1 MNASLLE
8 RYGGPVPRYTSYP
21 TAPHFDDGIG
31 PDDYRAWLGA
41 IGANDTLS
49 LYLHVPFCAAMCWYC
64 GCHTKVVRQYAPV
77 RDYAALLRAEA
88 TIVGALV
95 PGGPKV
101 RHVHWGGGT
110 PNMLSP
116 DDFEALC
123 DVLRRRFD
131 FAGDAE
137 MAVEIDPRTAGADHA
152 AAFARAGVT
161 RVSFGVQDFNPHVQR
176 AINRIQP
183 FEQTAEVIERFR
195 AHGIAQVNLDLMYGL
210 PHQTVADVIH
220 TVDLT
225 AELRPDR
232 LALFGYAHV
241 PWMKTHQRMID
252 EAALPGAD
260 ARMAQAAAAADRLAS
275 HGYRRI
281 GLDHFCHP
289 DDPMAEAI
297 DGDRLHRNFQGYTTD
312 TADALLGFGA
322 SAIGQVKEG
331 YVQNHAPMHA
341 YAKAIDEGQP
351 PISKGFRLSAEDR
364 LRAAVIEQLM
374 CDFAIDIADVT
385 ARHGVQADHFAK
397 EWGQLAPMQRDGLIE
412 LDGTRLRIT
421 DVGRPYLRTVCAAFD
436 AYLRQGTAQ
445 HSIAV

>member
-1 MNASLLE
+1 MTASLLE

-21 TAPHFDDGIG
+21 TAPHFDETIG
-31 PDDYRAWLGA
+31 PDDYGAWLET
-41 IGANDTLS
+41 IGADDALS
-49 LYLHVPFCAAMCWYC
+49 LYLHVPFCAEMCWYC
-64 GCHTKVVRQYAPV
+64 GCHTKVVRRYDPV
-77 RDYAALLRAEA
+77 RDYAALLREEA
-88 TIVGALV
+88 AIVGALI
-95 PGGPKV
+95 PSGPRV

-116 DDFEALC
+116 DDFEALTE
-123 DVLRRRFD
+123 VLRRRFD
-131 FAGDAE
+131 FAENVE

-176 AINRIQP
+176 AINRFQP

-195 AHGIAQVNLDLMYGL
+195 THGIDEINLDLMYGL
-210 PHQTVADVIH
+210 PHQTVADVIR

-241 PWMKTHQRMID
+241 PWMKSHQRMID
-252 EAALPGAD
+252 EAALPDAA
-260 ARMAQAAAAADRLAS
+260 ARMAQATAAADRLER

-289 DDPMAEAI
+289 DDPLAQAI
-297 DGDRLHRNFQGYTTD
+297 DEGRLHRNFQGYTTD
-312 TADALLGFGA
+312 AADALLGFGA
-322 SAIGQVKEG
+322 SAIGQLKQG
-331 YVQNHAPMHA
+331 YIQNHAPLNR
-341 YAKAIDEGQP
+341 YADAIGEGRAA
-351 PISKGFRLSAEDR
+351 ICRGYRLDAEDR

-374 CDFAIDIADVT
+374 CNLTIDVAAAAAT
-385 ARHGVQADHFAK
+385 HGAPADHFDA
-397 EWGQLAPMQRDGLIE
+397 EMHMLAPMQRDGLIE
-412 LDGTRLRIT
+412 LNGSRLRIT
-421 DVGRPYLRTVCAAFD
+421 ETGRPYLRTVCAAFD
-436 AYLRQGTAQ
+436 AYLRRGTAQ